1 MGKFVIPIHL
11 NCAYFC
17 YLIIQMKPLHISLSL
32 VPSAEVECLCYK
44 YNKGC
49 LIRRLVPTSST
60 MTAFSLQHMDTTVN
74 TEMDQAVILEH
85 EDVGDAV
92 TTVAV
97 DQSLSDIY
105 TAAAILAQQEVTNF
119 S

>member
-1 MGKFVIPIHL
+1 M
-11 NCAYFC
+11 
-17 YLIIQMKPLHISLSL
+17 
-32 VPSAEVECLCYK
+32 
-44 YNKGC
+44 
-49 LIRRLVPTSST
+49 PTSST

-74 TEMDQAVILEH
+74 TEMDQAVLLEH
-85 EDVGDAV
+85 EDAGDAV